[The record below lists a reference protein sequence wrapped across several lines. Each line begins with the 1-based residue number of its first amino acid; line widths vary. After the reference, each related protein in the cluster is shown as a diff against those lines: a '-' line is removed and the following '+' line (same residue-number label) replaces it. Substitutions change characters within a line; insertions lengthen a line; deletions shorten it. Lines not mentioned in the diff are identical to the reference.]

1 MFWQIFAAGIGFGSM
16 GAAMAYYRHWKAN
29 RPNVYYIPG
38 KNGEMI
44 DAIVPWERR
53 AKIAL
58 WVVIAAIIILGL
70 RSLDGSWPFG
80 PTGFL

>member
-16 GAAMAYYRHWKAN
+16 GAAMAYYRHWRAN
-29 RPNVYYIPG
+29 RRNVYYIPG
-38 KNGEMI
+38 KNGAMV

-58 WVVIAAIIILGL
+58 WIVALLIVVLGVL
-70 RSLDGSWPFG
+70 AVGGDYPFG
-80 PTGFL
+80 PKGFL